1 MNNTKIVKV
10 TWIDAQRIELG
21 VLQDYE
27 LADLDVL
34 PCDIVGFLLHE
45 DEEKI
50 ILSQEKWHD
59 NRGQKYI
66 HVIPKISIK
75 KITELRE

>member
-1 MNNTKIVKV
+1 MDQIVKV

-21 VLQDYE
+21 VLQDE
-27 LADLDVL
+27 VIKDIDVL

-45 DEEKI
+45 DKDKVI
-50 ILSQEKWHD
+50 IAQEKWHD

-66 HVIPKISIK
+66 HAIPKVSII
-75 KITELRE
+75 KIQKLL